1 METAPQI
8 GTEEEEAVLKDVK
21 RAAVSLRRG
30 LDLYLRVLERSAG
43 TLLEVFC
50 RGDSRKNLSNRYRE
64 VTE

>member
-30 LDLYLRVLERSAG
+30 LDLYLRVFVRSAG
-43 TLLEVFC
+43 ILLEVLQ
-50 RGDSRKNLSNRYRE
+50 R
-64 VTE
+64 